1 MPGNAYNNISPI
13 NSIFSEQT
21 ADKITGLG
29 SEPLDTTGAETTI
42 APSPVYEALYGNNEP
57 LKTTIPFEISSA
69 TNTVTES
76 PSLSPKTDA
85 DKRKTALGEK
95 EGLQPPLPGAD
106 SITTLSS
113 TKEDD
118 FITEVYTAHESN

>member
-21 ADKITGLG
+21 AEKITGLG

-42 APSPVYEALYGNNEP
+42 ALSPVYGALYGNNEP
-57 LKTTIPFEISSA
+57 LKTTPFEISSA

-106 SITTLSS
+106 STTTHSS
-113 TKEDD
+113 IKEDD
-118 FITEVYTAHESN
+118 FITQVYSAHEPN